1 MMLDN
6 FCMLHHNSLL
16 NVILLVFP
24 STTIHCF
31 ETRMLLR
38 SSLEKTFFF
47 PPVFVQCIP
56 FVVLKLILRKKPM
69 AFEERGGFSNKCVF
83 DN

>member
-1 MMLDN
+1 
-6 FCMLHHNSLL
+6 MLHHNSLL

-38 SSLEKTFFF
+38 SSLEKTFF
-47 PPVFVQCIP
+47 PPPPRLCTVYP
-56 FVVLKLILRKKPM
+56 FCSPKAHLK
-69 AFEERGGFSNKCVF
+69 EEARGF
-83 DN
+83 